1 MKQNIPIFVLA
12 TISGTQADVVVR
24 KSLEE
29 LFISDRVSR
38 MNLPVLSPVE
48 VVHFI
53 QSLLS
58 LTPDVASRIET
69 ICGGKPKVAVELI
82 AEWIQQGALVSTA
95 DGYELREGFEVNIP
109 DSLLEI
115 WINRYQK
122 LRNQWLPEELL
133 AFEIMGCARC
143 NRIST

>member
-1 MKQNIPIFVLA
+1 M
-12 TISGTQADVVVR
+12 
-24 KSLEE
+24 
-29 LFISDRVSR
+29 
-38 MNLPVLSPVE
+38 SPVE

-95 DGYELREGFEVNIP
+95 DGYELREGFGGEYP
-109 DSLLEI
+109 GFAAGDLDQSLSKIVPSMVTRRAYWLL
-115 WINRYQK
+115 K
-122 LRNQWLPEELL
+122 LGLYLVQSYLHMSGRSPRRLVLVHVSN
-133 AFEIMGCARC
+133 
-143 NRIST
+143 S